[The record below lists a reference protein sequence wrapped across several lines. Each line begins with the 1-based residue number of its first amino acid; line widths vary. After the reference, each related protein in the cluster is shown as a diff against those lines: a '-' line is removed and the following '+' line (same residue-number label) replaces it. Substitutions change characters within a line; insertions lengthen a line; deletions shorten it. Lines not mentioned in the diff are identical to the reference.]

1 MNDPEKPIPIYS
13 TPGDFEAFLHG
24 EKIFNLLG
32 EWVGWVTGTKDVYSV
47 HGDYVGWL
55 TDDPRILRKR
65 TYNYDKPK
73 LQPPKHPEKIYP
85 PATVPLPPMMAELSF
100 DTIDVFQEEPDRL
113 PTVDSGEYRSDL
125 D

>member
-1 MNDPEKPIPIYS
+1 MNDNEKLIPIYS
-13 TPGDFEAFLHG
+13 TPGDFEAFLSHG
-24 EKIFNLLG
+24 KIFNMLG
-32 EWVGWVTGTKDVYSV
+32 EWVGWVTQDRDVYSV

-73 LQPPKHPEKIYP
+73 LQAPKPPEKIFP

-100 DTIDVFQEEPDRL
+100 DTIDVLQDEPERL
-113 PTVDSGEYRSDL
+113 PTVDYGEYRPDI